1 MNKITQVQA
10 EPNYRLRVEF
20 SDGMAGTVDL
30 STRLF
35 GTVFEPL
42 KDPTLFAQVSI
53 DEFGALAW
61 PNGADLAPD
70 ALYQTLVEKD
80 QQKSSKSSKLA
91 TF

>member
-1 MNKITQVQA
+1 MSKITRVQV
-10 EPNYRLRVEF
+10 ESNYQLRVEF

-42 KDPTLFAQVSI
+42 KDPAFFAQVSI

-80 QQKSSKSSKLA
+80 QRKPFKVA
-91 TF
+91 TS

>member
-1 MNKITQVQA
+1 MSKITRVQV
-10 EPNYRLRVEF
+10 EPNYRLHVEF
-20 SDGMAGTVDL
+20 SDGVVGTVDL

-42 KDPTLFAQVSI
+42 KDPALFAQVNI
-53 DEFGALAW
+53 DEFGALTW

-80 QQKSSKSSKLA
+80 QRKPSKVA
-91 TF
+91 TS

>member
-1 MNKITQVQA
+1 MSKITRVQV

-20 SDGMAGTVDL
+20 GDRVAGTVDL

-42 KDPTLFAQVSI
+42 IDPVLFAQVTI

-70 ALYQTLVEKD
+70 ALYQTLVATN
-80 QQKSSKSSKLA
+80 QRQSSKVA
-91 TF
+91 TS

>member
-1 MNKITQVQA
+1 MSKITRVQV
-10 EPNYRLRVEF
+10 EPNYRLHVEF
-20 SDGMAGTVDL
+20 SDGVTGTVDL

-42 KDPTLFAQVSI
+42 KDPVLFAQVNI

-70 ALYQTLVEKD
+70 ALYQTLVAKNPR
-80 QQKSSKSSKLA
+80 QSSQIA

>member
-1 MNKITQVQA
+1 MSKITRVQI

-20 SDGMAGTVDL
+20 SDGVAGTVDL

-42 KDPTLFAQVSI
+42 KDPTLFAQVNI

-80 QQKSSKSSKLA
+80 PQKSSKVA
-91 TF
+91 TS

>member
-1 MNKITQVQA
+1 MSKITRVQV
-10 EPNYRLRVEF
+10 EPNYRLHVEF
-20 SDGMAGTVDL
+20 SDGVTGTVDL

-42 KDPTLFAQVSI
+42 KDPVLFAQVNI

-70 ALYQTLVEKD
+70 ALYQTLVAKNPR
-80 QQKSSKSSKLA
+80 QSSQTA
-91 TF
+91 TS

>member
-1 MNKITQVQA
+1 MSKITRVHV

-20 SDGMAGTVDL
+20 SDGVAGTVDL
-30 STRLF
+30 SARLF

-42 KDPTLFAQVSI
+42 IDPTLFAQVNI

-70 ALYQTLVEKD
+70 ALYRTLVEKD
-80 QQKSSKSSKLA
+80 QRKSSKVA
-91 TF
+91 TS

>member
-1 MNKITQVQA
+1 MSKITRVQV

-20 SDGMAGTVDL
+20 SDGVAGTVDL

-42 KDPTLFAQVSI
+42 KDPALFAQVNI

-70 ALYQTLVEKD
+70 ALYQTLAEKD
-80 QQKSSKSSKLA
+80 QRKPSKVA
-91 TF
+91 TS

>member
-1 MNKITQVQA
+1 MSKITRVQV
-10 EPNYRLRVEF
+10 EPNYRLHVEF
-20 SDGMAGTVDL
+20 SDGVAGTVDL

-42 KDPTLFAQVSI
+42 KDPALFAQVNI

-80 QQKSSKSSKLA
+80 QRTSSKLA

>member
-1 MNKITQVQA
+1 MSKITRVQV

-20 SDGMAGTVDL
+20 SDGVAGMVDL

-42 KDPTLFAQVSI
+42 KDPTLFAQVNI
-53 DEFGALAW
+53 DKFGALAW

-70 ALYQTLVEKD
+70 TLYQTLLEKD
-80 QQKSSKSSKLA
+80 QRKSSKVA
-91 TF
+91 TS

>member
-1 MNKITQVQA
+1 MSPLISFQV

-20 SDGMAGTVDL
+20 SDGVAGTVDL

-42 KDPTLFAQVSI
+42 KDPTLFAQVNI

-70 ALYQTLVEKD
+70 TLYQTLVEKD
-80 QQKSSKSSKLA
+80 QRKSSKVA
-91 TF
+91 TS